1 MTLGALIRLA
11 VVCGWLALFTSH
23 VLRHALPG
31 LGLRERR
38 DLGAILGANGN
49 LEFSYRVRSG
59 GRQGGPG
66 VPIGTCRLAL
76 GAEAEAFVLSSR
88 LAIEDLTLLPGLAGL
103 AGQLPPHGRRNALLE
118 AREHF
123 DQRLRLQSVDVDAA
137 FGDLVFTASGVIDE
151 RGLAGTW
158 SFAHG
163 QPTPFD
169 FPSVRGDENQG
180 LGVVIALPPDLQP
193 GERFTTRVL
202 AADLA
207 RMAPAVQ
214 SAVFTVHPA
223 EQVTTAA
230 GALALLRVEMEQDA
244 RATATLWCDRRG
256 WIYRVRQ
263 AGDAVALDLV
273 AVRAL
278 TSQQVIWPPDGGLPS
293 PPGAGAEHAGAPR
306 GQDIE
311 PGAP

>member
-1 MTLGALIRLA
+1 MTLGALVRLA

-49 LEFSYRVRSG
+49 QEFTYRVRSG
-59 GRQGGPG
+59 GADGAAGH
-66 VPIGTCRLAL
+66 PIGTCRLAL

-88 LAIEDLTLLPGLAGL
+88 LAIDDLTLLPGLAGL
-103 AGQLPPHGRRNALLE
+103 AGRLPQHGRRGALLE

-137 FGDLVFTASGVIDE
+137 FGDLVFTASGVVDG

-158 SFAHG
+158 TFAHG
-163 QPTPFD
+163 APTPFL
-169 FPSVRGDENQG
+169 FPALRGDENQG

-202 AADLA
+202 AATSAGSPRWCRA
-207 RMAPAVQ
+207 RSSPC
-214 SAVFTVHPA
+214 T
-223 EQVTTAA
+223 
-230 GALALLRVEMEQDA
+230 
-244 RATATLWCDRRG
+244 
-256 WIYRVRQ
+256 
-263 AGDAVALDLV
+263 
-273 AVRAL
+273 
-278 TSQQVIWPPDGGLPS
+278 PPSRS
-293 PPGAGAEHAGAPR
+293 PPPAAP
-306 GQDIE
+306 
-311 PGAP
+311 

>member
-1 MTLGALIRLA
+1 MTFGALVRLA

-49 LEFSYRVRSG
+49 QEFTYRVRSG
-59 GRQGGPG
+59 GAEGADGR
-66 VPIGTCRLAL
+66 PIGTCRLAL

-88 LAIEDLTLLPGLAGL
+88 LTIDDLTLLPGLAGL
-103 AGQLPPHGRRNALLE
+103 AGRLPQHGRRGALLE

-137 FGDLVFTASGVIDE
+137 FGDLVFTASGVVDG

-163 QPTPFD
+163 TPTPFV
-169 FPSVRGDENQG
+169 FPALRGDENQG

-193 GERFTTRVL
+193 GERFTTHVL
-202 AADLA
+202 AADLS
-207 RMAPAVQ
+207 RLAPVVQ
-214 SAVFTVHPA
+214 SAVFTVHPSEPVA
-223 EQVTTAA
+223 TA
-230 GALALLRVEMEQDA
+230 GGTMTLLRVEMEQDA
-244 RATATLWCDRRG
+244 RPAATLWCDRRG
-256 WIYRVRQ
+256 RIYRMRQ
-263 AGDAVALDLV
+263 AGDAVVLDLV
-273 AVRAL
+273 AVRTL
-278 TSQQVIWPPDGGLPS
+278 TSQQVIWPAEGALPAIAPAGPDEAGGLD
-293 PPGAGAEHAGAPR
+293 GADGKVGP
-306 GQDIE
+306 
-311 PGAP
+311 